1 MVKAM
6 KTMQSMVMASAL
18 ALVGASALAQGNP
31 GAGRGP
37 MTQAGADDTPGW
49 SMMTRTERNT
59 HRDQMRAM
67 KTYDECTAYM
77 AQHHE
82 QMMARAKEKGG
93 KPLAAP
99 RRDACASLKGA
110 Q

>member
-1 MVKAM
+1 M
-6 KTMQSMVMASAL
+6 KTMRLRVMVSAL
-18 ALVGASALAQGNP
+18 ALVGGSVLAQS
-31 GAGRGP
+31 
-37 MTQAGADDTPGW
+37 GADDTPGW
-49 SMMTRTERNT
+49 SMMTRTERNA

-82 QMMARAKEKGG
+82 QMVARAKEKGG
-93 KPLAAP
+93 QALAAP
-99 RRDACASLKGA
+99 RRDACARLKGA